1 MARTSLPSREYWRE
15 REIEHA
21 KIMLKDD
28 MKVVDRMKDLYE
40 DTAREIEK
48 EINTMLSN
56 YATRNELSFDDVRQ
70 LVNDTDIRAFERKA
84 ARYVREKNFSDRANR
99 EMAIYNLKMKVS
111 RLEMT
116 LRHIDLELIAMTDG
130 LEKLTYDR
138 LIQVGMEELERQ
150 AGILGADFEFDRTG
164 VDYIAR
170 QQFHGEDFSDRLWRH
185 KNELHT
191 ELEKRLVESITRGQ
205 SPIEAA
211 RKLRQE
217 IESSVFNSERLLITE
232 TARVQSEVQMESFKQ
247 LDIHE
252 YEFIATEAACEVCKP
267 LDGEIFSVN
276 AAMPGT
282 NMPPMHPFC
291 RCSTA
296 GHVDREVFE
305 RELER
310 RGL

>member
-1 MARTSLPSREYWRE
+1 MARTSKDSRTYWRE

-28 MKVVDRMKDLYE
+28 MKIVKRMKELYE

-48 EINTMLSN
+48 EVNNLLSN
-56 YATRNELSFDDVRQ
+56 YATKNELSFEDVVK
-70 LVNDTDIRAFERKA
+70 LVNDTDIRDFERKA
-84 ARYVREKNFSDRANR
+84 AKYVRERNFSQRANQ
-99 EMAIYNLKMKVS
+99 EMAIYNLKMRVS

-130 LEKLTYDR
+130 LEKLTLER
-138 LIQVGMEELERQ
+138 LVDVGMKELKRQ
-150 AGILGADFEFDRTG
+150 AGILGEQFVFDRTG
-164 VDYIAR
+164 VEYIAR

-185 KNELHT
+185 KNELHA
-191 ELEKRLVESITRGQ
+191 ELEKRLTESITRGQ
-205 SPIEAA
+205 HPREAA
-211 RKLRQE
+211 RKLRQTV
-217 IESSVFNSERLLITE
+217 ESTVFNSERLLITE

-247 LDIHE
+247 MDIEE
-252 YEFIATEAACEVCKP
+252 YEFIATEGSCNVCKP
-267 LDGEIFSVN
+267 LDGEIFKVSEG
-276 AAMPGT
+276 MPGT

-291 RCSTA
+291 KCSTA
-296 GHVDREVFE
+296 AHVDRETFE